1 MEDRRKRP
9 PCISMEGGQQMSW
22 FPYASLEEEILNET
36 KRSDLSDAEK
46 LIAVLQVAAYYADR
60 IKDKQETSK

>member
-1 MEDRRKRP
+1 
-9 PCISMEGGQQMSW
+9 MEGVLQMSW

-36 KRSDLSDAEK
+36 KRSDLSDADK

>member
-1 MEDRRKRP
+1 
-9 PCISMEGGQQMSW
+9 MSW

-60 IKDKQETSK
+60 IKDEQKASQ

>member
-1 MEDRRKRP
+1 MGGRQRRQLYF
-9 PCISMEGGQQMSW
+9 SMEGDQQMSW